1 MSGVAR
7 KDMAPDEAQ
16 RRASHPETS
25 VWVSAN
31 AGSGKTHALTTR
43 VARLLLAG
51 TEPERILRPTFTKAA
66 AAEMSARPHNRPGGR
81 AESAEA

>member
-1 MSGVAR
+1 MSGGAR

-51 TEPERILRPTFTKAA
+51 TEPERILCLTFTKAA
-66 AAEMSARPHNRPGGR
+66 AAEMSARLYKRLGGW
-81 AESAEA
+81 ATMADA